1 MILGLMKQF
10 VKALGRSGDCFD
22 YIRSTFPGLSYEN
35 KKSGVFD
42 GPQIKTLLKYH
53 HFVIAMTTVEAQAW
67 NAFADVIHNFLGNNK
82 ADNYREIVEKLL
94 LSLQELRSRMSI
106 ELHYT
111 SIAA

>member
-1 MILGLMKQF
+1 
-10 VKALGRSGDCFD
+10 
-22 YIRSTFPGLSYEN
+22 
-35 KKSGVFD
+35 
-42 GPQIKTLLKYH
+42 
-53 HFVIAMTTVEAQAW
+53 MTTVEAQAW

-111 SIAA
+111 CIAA